1 MADRNPPRAGAWVL
15 LALLHAKHH
24 ALTPVQLQKSLFL
37 LGKRRPKDVG
47 KAFYHFRAY
56 DYGPFDVAVY
66 NDADLLVAD
75 GLVAVNTRGGRSLRY
90 YHLTDDG
97 VAEAKRL
104 ARSAPEKALAY
115 LAEVVPWAQ
124 QLSFNELVRAVYA
137 EYPEMRENSVFRDN

>member
-1 MADRNPPRAGAWVL
+1 MADRNPPRPGAWVL

-90 YHLTDDG
+90 YHLTDAG

-124 QLSFNELVRAVYA
+124 QLSFNELVRPVYA
-137 EYPEMRENSVFRDN
+137 EYPDMRENSVFRDN

>member
-1 MADRNPPRAGAWVL
+1 MADRNPPRPGAWVL

-24 ALTPVQLQKSLFL
+24 ALTPVQLQKTLFL
-37 LGKRRPKDVG
+37 LGKRRSKDVG

-66 NDADLLVAD
+66 TDADLLVDD
-75 GLVAVNTRGGRSLRY
+75 GLVAVNTHGGRSLRY

-104 ARSAPEKALAY
+104 ARSAPPKALAY
-115 LAEVVPWAQ
+115 LADVVPWAQ

-137 EYPEMRENSVFRDN
+137 EYPEMRANSVFRDY